1 MLKVPDRDLYIAMAD
16 RWKPTASGKWFA
28 KKYYKMVERAMS
40 GGRHENITKPDRSPK
55 TAASLSRKK
64 MRHMENTSIARYVWL
79 PVEWED
85 GKPVVRWHDEWRV
98 EDFQSEV
105 LTV

>member
-1 MLKVPDRDLYIAMAD
+1 
-16 RWKPTASGKWFA
+16 
-28 KKYYKMVERAMS
+28 MS

-55 TAASLSRKK
+55 TIASLSRKK

-79 PVEWED
+79 PVEWEG

-98 EDFQSEV
+98 EDKRQEETETRPIFSV
-105 LTV
+105 GSIDSIR